1 MLTGNEKNH
10 HSSITSR
17 SSTMESSF
25 VDDYEENNDW
35 PIIVDY
41 KKSHPFILEELSS
54 LLKKNDERSR
64 RLRRPKVM
72 LLFILVISILFISIV
87 LYVASTSL
95 FYKTSSKYFQAQNRS
110 KGSKEKVDPLFDDDD
125 QPTTTEETDEIQK
138 RDVWEEDSFRKGKL
152 HYRRTKLIFCLEYCS
167 SC

>member
-41 KKSHPFILEELSS
+41 KKSPFLEELSS
-54 LLKKNDERSR
+54 LLKKNDERSQ

-72 LLFILVISILFISIV
+72 LLFILVISILSISIV